1 MCVQRGK
8 VSEGLD
14 FTDNLAR
21 AIVLVGV
28 PYPPI
33 YDKRIEMKKQYLD
46 RVYNDHS
53 IQTKKINGKDW
64 YFNQAI
70 KAVNQSIGRLIR
82 HKDDYGAIFLCD
94 VRFGGNDVQDKI
106 SSWAK
111 SENKIQSWDQFT

>member
-1 MCVQRGK
+1 
-8 VSEGLD
+8 
-14 FTDNLAR
+14 LAR

-33 YDKRIEMKKQYLD
+33 FDKRIEMKKQYLD
-46 RVYNDHS
+46 KVYNDKT

-94 VRFGGNDVQDKI
+94 IRFSGNDV
-106 SSWAK
+106 
-111 SENKIQSWDQFT
+111 